1 MRLWRV
7 VLLVD
12 LALALGVGAGY
23 LGWGQA
29 ARRLAAEL
37 QAARVA
43 AATAGG
49 EREYRATG
57 VVRAGLGELGI
68 LVITHG
74 DIPGYMPAMT
84 MGFRASSP
92 EILDS
97 VKPGDAVR
105 FTLRGTP
112 PNLAITAI
120 DKTAP

>member
-7 VLLVD
+7 VVLVD
-12 LALALGVGAGY
+12 LALLIGGGAGY
-23 LGWGQA
+23 LWWGQQ
-29 ARRLAAEL
+29 ARRLAREL
-37 QAARVA
+37 DTARA
-43 AATAGG
+43 LAATAGV
-49 EREYRATG
+49 EREFHATG
-57 VVRAGLGELGI
+57 VVRAGLPDVGI

-74 DIPGYMPAMT
+74 EIAGYMPPMT
-84 MGFRASSP
+84 MGFRAGSP
-92 EILDS
+92 KILES